1 MQQTI
6 ESVSQPTVNRQTMS
20 IVDEIWKDVTGYEG
34 YYQVSNL
41 GRARSCD
48 RTIYDGRWGDR
59 LRKGKPVSAN
69 LGKRGY
75 VYVPLCKL
83 GKSSTMLLHRL
94 VAKAFIGDCPDGYEV
109 NHIDGDRCN
118 NAVSNLEYVTP
129 SQNMRHAYDT
139 GLAKPMCGEM
149 NATALLTNE
158 KVLEIR
164 RLSAQGLK
172 DAAIAPMFGI
182 SRVTVYDIRTRKT
195 WKHI

>member
-1 MQQTI
+1 MKVTI
-6 ESVSQPTVNRQTMS
+6 RCL
-20 IVDEIWKDVTGYEG
+20 IWVVLEAAIALFMMVGG
-34 YYQVSNL
+34 V
-41 GRARSCD
+41 
-48 RTIYDGRWGDR
+48 
-59 LRKGKPVSAN
+59 
-69 LGKRGY
+69 
-75 VYVPLCKL
+75 
-83 GKSSTMLLHRL
+83 
-94 VAKAFIGDCPDGYEV
+94 IGF
-109 NHIDGDRCN
+109 
-118 NAVSNLEYVTP
+118 
-129 SQNMRHAYDT
+129 